1 MTINGQ
7 YQVEG
12 LGRFFVF
19 TLEEGEKILMNGDPI
34 DILGDQMS
42 YTVAGRE
49 EIRSAN
55 GIERIAYLVKKVE
68 YEGSFEPEPQVA

>member
-1 MTINGQ
+1 MVINGQ

-12 LGRFFVF
+12 LGRFFVC
-19 TLEEGEKILMNGDPI
+19 TLENGEKILMNGDPI

-42 YTVAGRE
+42 YAVAGRE
-49 EIRSAN
+49 EIRDSA
-55 GIERIAYLVKKVE
+55 GIVRIAYLVKKVE